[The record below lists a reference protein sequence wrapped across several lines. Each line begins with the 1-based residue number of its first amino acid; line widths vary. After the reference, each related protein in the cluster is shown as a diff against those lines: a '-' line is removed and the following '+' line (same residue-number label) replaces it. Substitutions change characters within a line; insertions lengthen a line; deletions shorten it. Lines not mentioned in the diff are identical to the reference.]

1 LKHGETMNEDAKI
14 RTDRDDER
22 ILEALQS
29 GKSFLVEAG
38 AGAGKTYSLK
48 KVIDWLQDNKKS
60 EYQRKKQKVVCIT
73 FTNAAVDVISGRLKD
88 HSFIEPTTIHA
99 FAWQAISQYQ
109 EALLKEIQTDN
120 AYSVENVDM
129 STLTGVCYD
138 LGHRLVDDDNKLHL
152 HHDDIISLFSKF
164 LDKKK
169 FRDIFAQRYPL
180 ILIDEYQDS
189 SAAIV
194 DKFKEY
200 FISQS
205 CGPQFGFFGDAWQTI
220 YQSNKV
226 CGEIRDPNIQVI
238 SKGLNFRSAPQ
249 IVDVLNK
256 IRPSLKQIVANDKI
270 DGEVV
275 VVSCDDYV
283 RSRRNDRNF
292 KDDLPQEELSKRL
305 TALEAA
311 IKALDPRSKETV
323 KTLLITHRMLAAQQG
338 YEDVLRFIGNQ
349 SFSDR
354 EEPVLEFAV
363 EQIEPVFN
371 ALKNNDIV
379 ALSEVLGRKNIPIKT
394 KQQKKDWR
402 TFYEQLQGAR
412 NQTIL
417 AVLTLIKDSNL
428 LPIPPKVTNV
438 MTQFKEE
445 PDQKYY
451 ESTYEQYLNIRY
463 NEFASAA
470 LFFRPESVY
479 STEHGVKGE
488 EYDNV
493 IFGITRGWI
502 QYDFPKYA
510 PMIPSESYP
519 SDKKDSYIRNRN
531 LFYVCCSRPKKRLVI
546 FVSVPVLDDFRQFLL
561 DLVGQKCYYTYTEY
575 MAVLRTRI
583 EGISSS

>member
-1 LKHGETMNEDAKI
+1 MKHGETMNEDAKI
-14 RTDRDDER
+14 RADRDDER
-22 ILEALQS
+22 ILGSLQS

-189 SAAIV
+189 STAIV

-226 CGEIRDPNIQVI
+226 CGAIEDPNIEI
-238 SKGLNFRSAPQ
+238 IPKEANFRSAPQ
-249 IVDVLNK
+249 IVNVLNK
-256 IRPSLKQIVANDKI
+256 IRPSLTQIAAIDDI

-275 VVSCDDYV
+275 AVSCDDYTGT
-283 RSRRNDRNF
+283 RRRDRNF
-292 KDDLPQEELSKRL
+292 KDDLPQDELSLRVNTLKSEL
-305 TALEAA
+305 KKLAPGE
-311 IKALDPRSKETV
+311 KESI
-323 KTLLITHRMLAAQQG
+323 KTLFITHRVLAVQQG
-338 YEDVLRFIGNQ
+338 YDDLLRAVGNQ
-349 SFSDR
+349 RFTDL
-354 EEPVLEFAV
+354 EEPVLEFV
-363 EQIEPVFN
+363 VKQIEPAFN
-371 ALKNNDIV
+371 ALEVNDIV
-379 ALSEVLGRKNIPIKT
+379 ALSEVLGRKNIPIRT
-394 KQQKKDWR
+394 KQHKKDWK
-402 TFYEQLQGAR
+402 TFYEQLQEAR
-412 NQTIL
+412 NQTIF
-417 AVLTLIKDSNL
+417 AVLTLVKEINL
-428 LPIPPKVTNV
+428 LPIPPKVTEV
-438 MTQFKEE
+438 MKQLTED
-445 PDQKYY
+445 PNQKYCD
-451 ESTYEQYLNIRY
+451 STYGQYLNICY

-470 LFFRPESVY
+470 MFFQPESVY

-493 IFGITRGWI
+493 IFGITKGWF

-510 PMIPSESYP
+510 PMMPKESYTP
-519 SDKKDSYIRNRN
+519 EEKDAYIRNRN
-531 LFYVCCSRPKKRLVI
+531 LFYVCCSRPKKRLII
-546 FVSVPVLDDFRQFLL
+546 FISVPIDNAFKQFLL
-561 DLVGQKCYYTYTEY
+561 DLVGENNYYTYSEY
-575 MAVLRTRI
+575 IDMLK
-583 EGISSS
+583 SQN